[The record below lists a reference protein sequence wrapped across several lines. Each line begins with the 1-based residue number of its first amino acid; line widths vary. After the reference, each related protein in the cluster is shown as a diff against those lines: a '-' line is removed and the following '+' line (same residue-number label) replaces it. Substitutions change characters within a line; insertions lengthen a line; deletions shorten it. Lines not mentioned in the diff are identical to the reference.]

1 MAGETEPSADG
12 DEPLGGVVLVPS
24 DGVTVVHGELVVE
37 VVVAFADGG
46 ESGDE
51 VVTRGVLVVEGRLA
65 EPVGERVDAEG
76 RLYSEEMSIN
86 VCTEKNNLL
95 TW

>member
-1 MAGETEPSADG
+1 MASETEPGADG

-37 VVVAFADGG
+37 VVVAFTDGG

-51 VVTRGVLVVEGRLA
+51 VVTRSVLVVEGRLA
-65 EPVGERVDAEG
+65 EPVGERVDTEG
-76 RLYSEEMSIN
+76 RLYSEEMSMN
-86 VCTEKNNLL
+86 VCTEKSGLL